1 MRLMSHRVRYA
12 HGLLEI
18 ILPNN
23 RWTFDRRDHLQNK
36 LFKPFSFLFNLNAV
50 NLKMAR
56 QSSILWCT
64 LQNRHLILLC
74 LRYHVI
80 SKLFLRNKKPYLNL
94 CNYHLITRK
103 DILQEGWVDSGLFKK
118 ENKLTN
124 FLKYWII
131 FFMDI
136 NLVNNHEKYYIL
148 SHALIRNELKS
159 ERKMR

>member
-1 MRLMSHRVRYA
+1 MRLMSHKVRYA
-12 HGLLEI
+12 HGALEI
-18 ILPNN
+18 ILPNIGW
-23 RWTFDRRDHLQNK
+23 RFVRDHLQNK
-36 LFKPFSFLFNLNAV
+36 LFKHFLFLLNLNAV

-103 DILQEGWVDSGLFKK
+103 DILQEGWVDSFRVVQ
-118 ENKLTN
+118 EINKLISY
-124 FLKYWII
+124 LKYWII

-136 NLVNNHEKYYIL
+136 NLVNNHEK
-148 SHALIRNELKS
+148 
-159 ERKMR
+159 